1 METTLQA
8 VQKTWKPMVAGILD
22 IVGGAL
28 TVLGAIAAF
37 VGIMFFIPISRSVG
51 PGPVPEMERWLIPG
65 ILETILVIA
74 AVSLLIVGILPI
86 IGGIYALQRKKWGLA
101 LAGSIV
107 AIFGSS
113 VMGILATIFIVMAK
127 DEFE

>member
-1 METTLQA
+1 MDTTMQTI
-8 VQKTWKPMVAGILD
+8 QKTWKPMVAGILD

-28 TVLGAIAAF
+28 SILGSIAVLI
-37 VGIMFFIPISRSVG
+37 GIMFFIPVATSVG
-51 PGPVPEMERWLIPG
+51 PGPVPDMCRWLIPG
-65 ILETILVIA
+65 VSETILVIA
-74 AVSLLIVGILPI
+74 AVLLLIVGILPI

-113 VMGILATIFIVMAK
+113 VMGILATIFIAMAK

>member
-1 METTLQA
+1 METP
-8 VQKTWKPMVAGILD
+8 VKRTWKPMVAGILN

-28 TVLGAIAAF
+28 RILGSIAVLI
-37 VGIMFFIPISRSVG
+37 GIMFFIPVATSVG

-65 ILETILVIA
+65 VLETILIIA
-74 AVSLLIVGILPI
+74 TVFLLIVGIIPI

-113 VMGILATIFIVMAK
+113 VMGILATIFTAMSK
-127 DEFE
+127 DEFK

>member
-1 METTLQA
+1 MPVA
-8 VQKTWKPMVAGILD
+8 VIG
-22 IVGGAL
+22 
-28 TVLGAIAAF
+28 
-37 VGIMFFIPISRSVG
+37 G
-51 PGPVPEMERWLIPG
+51 PGPVPNMPNWMIPG
-65 ILETILVIA
+65 VFSSLLVIG
-74 AVSLLIVGILPI
+74 VVFLFIVGIFPI

-113 VMGILATIFIVMAK
+113 IMGILATIFVALAK

>member
-1 METTLQA
+1 
-8 VQKTWKPMVAGILD
+8 MVAGILD

-28 TVLGAIAAF
+28 SILGSIAVLI
-37 VGIMFFIPISRSVG
+37 GIMFFIPVATSVG
-51 PGPVPEMERWLIPG
+51 PGPVPDMYRWLIPG
-65 ILETILVIA
+65 VSETILVIA
-74 AVSLLIVGILPI
+74 AVFLLIVGILPI

-113 VMGILATIFIVMAK
+113 VMGILATIFIAMAK

>member
-1 METTLQA
+1 METPVKRTR
-8 VQKTWKPMVAGILD
+8 KPIVAGILN
-22 IVGGAL
+22 IVGGAMRIL
-28 TVLGAIAAF
+28 GSIAVLI
-37 VGIMFFIPISRSVG
+37 GIMFFIPVATSVG
-51 PGPVPEMERWLIPG
+51 PGPVPEMDRWLIPG
-65 ILETILVIA
+65 VLETLLIIA
-74 AVSLLIVGILPI
+74 AVFLLIVGIIPI

-113 VMGILATIFIVMAK
+113 VMGILATIFVAMAK

>member
-1 METTLQA
+1 MGTSIQA
-8 VQKTWKPMVAGILD
+8 VEKTWKPIVAGILN

-28 TVLGAIAAF
+28 RIVGAI
-37 VGIMFFIPISRSVG
+37 VLLMGVMFFIPVVVSVG
-51 PGPVPEMERWLIPG
+51 PGPAPDMPNWMIPG
-65 ILETILVIA
+65 VLSTILIIGLIF
-74 AVSLLIVGILPI
+74 LLIVGIIPI

-107 AIFGSS
+107 AILGSS
-113 VMGILATIFIVMAK
+113 VMGILATIFVAMSK

>member
-1 METTLQA
+1 META
-8 VQKTWKPMVAGILD
+8 VQKTWKPIVAGILS

-28 TVLGAIAAF
+28 RILGAIALL
-37 VGIMFFIPISRSVG
+37 VGIMFFIPVAVTGR
-51 PGPVPEMERWLIPG
+51 PGPVPDMPNWMFPG
-65 ILETILVIA
+65 VLSTILIIGLVFI
-74 AVSLLIVGILPI
+74 LIVGILAI

-107 AIFGSS
+107 SIFGSS
-113 VMGILATIFIVMAK
+113 VMGILATIFVAMSK

>member
-1 METTLQA
+1 METPGQT
-8 VQKTWKPMVAGILD
+8 VQKTWKPMVGGILD

-28 TVLGAIAAF
+28 RILGSIAVLI
-37 VGIMFFIPISRSVG
+37 GIMFFIPVAVTGG
-51 PGPVPEMERWLIPG
+51 PVPVPEMARWLIPG
-65 ILETILVIA
+65 ALETILVIA
-74 AVSLLIVGILPI
+74 TIFLLIVGILPI

-101 LAGSIV
+101 LTGSIV

-113 VMGILATIFIVMAK
+113 IMGILATIFIAMSK